1 MPVLQPMLVEDW
13 VQRVVALE
21 TRRTVSVTAGPSV
34 VLLADVGQLE
44 QLLINLVRNAADAV
58 AEGAGN
64 VEVTWSVRER
74 VLEVL
79 VVDDGPGIADTAN
92 LFVPFYTT
100 KPGGSGIGLALS
112 RRIAEA
118 HGGRF
123 RWRTA
128 VEAGVGLRCDY
139 RWVVVKG

>member
-1 MPVLQPMLVEDW
+1 M
-13 VQRVVALE
+13 QRVVTLE
-21 TRRTVSVTAGPSV
+21 TRRNVVGKPGPSV

-58 AEGAGN
+58 DGTDGT
-64 VEVTWSVRER
+64 VTVTWSVYDR
-74 VLEVL
+74 VLELAVL
-79 VVDDGPGIADTAN
+79 DDGPGIADTAN

-118 HGGRF
+118 HGGRISLEN
-123 RWRTA
+123 RPQGGCVATLRLPLGR
-128 VEAGVGLRCDY
+128 EAAGLSS
-139 RWVVVKG
+139 

>member
-1 MPVLQPMLVEDW
+1 VLVEDW

-21 TRRTVSVTAGPSV
+21 TRRSVLVKAGPSV
-34 VLLADVGQLE
+34 VLLADIGQLE

-58 AEGAGN
+58 AESDGA
-64 VEVTWSVRER
+64 VEVTWSVRDR
-74 VLEVL
+74 VLELAVL
-79 VVDDGPGIADTAN
+79 DEGPGVADSAN

-118 HGGRF
+118 HGGRLSLEN
-123 RWRTA
+123 RAGGGCRATLRLPLSREA
-128 VEAGVGLRCDY
+128 VRLLT
-139 RWVVVKG
+139 